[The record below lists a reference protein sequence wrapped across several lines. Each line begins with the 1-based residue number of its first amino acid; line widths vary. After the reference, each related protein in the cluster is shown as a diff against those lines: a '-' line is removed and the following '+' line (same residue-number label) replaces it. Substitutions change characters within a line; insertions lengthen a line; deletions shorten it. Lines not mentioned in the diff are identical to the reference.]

1 MVTITITFG
10 LPTGVRLLAAHT
22 ERKAALYAEALVFDI
37 AREALPVPISVSCAD
52 PAVRNRL
59 TGYLLDLQ
67 TECLRVPSPRRN
79 ASGALG

>member
-1 MVTITITFG
+1 VVTITITFG
-10 LPTGVRLLAAHT
+10 LPTGVRLLATNT
-22 ERKAALYAEALVFDI
+22 ERKAALYAEAVIYDI

-67 TECLRVPSPRRN
+67 TECLRVPAPRRN

>member
-1 MVTITITFG
+1 VVTITITFG
-10 LPTGVRLLAAHT
+10 LPTGVRLLAANT
-22 ERKAALYAEALVFDI
+22 ERKAALYAEALVYEI
-37 AREALPVPISVSCAD
+37 ARGALPVPISVSCAD

-67 TECLRVPSPRRN
+67 TECLRAPAPRTN